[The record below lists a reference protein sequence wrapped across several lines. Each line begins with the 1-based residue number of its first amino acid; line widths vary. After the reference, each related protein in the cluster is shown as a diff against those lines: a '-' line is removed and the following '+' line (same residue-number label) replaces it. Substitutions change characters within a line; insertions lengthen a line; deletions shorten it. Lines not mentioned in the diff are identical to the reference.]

1 MSATFGSS
9 SGFLLCWLVLLFG
22 EFTIAQDAKVKS
34 MPFEASLSKG
44 KKAYQLFRN
53 LGDFK
58 FKDVTQELGLKN
70 IFRNHWAVG
79 CSFVDINGDGWLDL
93 FVAGTGDPNLVLIS
107 QSGESFVESSAK
119 LGLNRKGASVQMA
132 FADFDRDGDLD
143 GYLVTN
149 RLSS

>member
-1 MSATFGSS
+1 
-9 SGFLLCWLVLLFG
+9 
-22 EFTIAQDAKVKS
+22 
-34 MPFEASLSKG
+34 
-44 KKAYQLFRN
+44 
-53 LGDFK
+53 
-58 FKDVTQELGLKN
+58 
-70 IFRNHWAVG
+70 
-79 CSFVDINGDGWLDL
+79 
-93 FVAGTGDPNLVLIS
+93 VAGTGDPNLVLIS